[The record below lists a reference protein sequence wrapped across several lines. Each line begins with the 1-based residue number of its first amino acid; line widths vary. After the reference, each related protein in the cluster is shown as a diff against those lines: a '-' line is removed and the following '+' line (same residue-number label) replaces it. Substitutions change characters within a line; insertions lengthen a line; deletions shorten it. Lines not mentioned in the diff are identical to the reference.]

1 MWEGIKKFCRDG
13 IKKIHFGRTELQN
26 LGLLQYKA
34 GWGVKAEKVK
44 YFTYDID
51 RGEFVRRTNYSR
63 GFHNSLFKKMP
74 NSISRAIGAAFYK
87 HIG

>member
-1 MWEGIKKFCRDG
+1 MGGNKKVFPKWDKDGPFWENEKY
-13 IKKIHFGRTELQN
+13 QN

-34 GWGVKAEKVK
+34 GWGVRAEKVK

-51 RGEFVRRTNYSR
+51 RGEFIGRTNYSR
-63 GFHNSLFKKMP
+63 GIHNSLFKKMP